1 MVNVTIFKKDINY
14 VGYELTGHSEFAD
27 RGLDIVCAGIS
38 TLAQTTLIAI
48 SNLVTENVIYHVE
61 SGYLKV
67 DYPRD
72 LNDKQRAD
80 VNLLTEA
87 MNLGLREIEKQ
98 YVEHVQISIISI

>member
-1 MVNVTIFKKDINY
+1 MVKVTIYKKDKSY

-48 SNLVTENVIYHVE
+48 TSLVTENVRYNVE

-67 DYPRD
+67 DYPQS

-80 VNLLTEA
+80 VRLLTEA
-87 MNLGLREIEKQ
+87 MILGLREIEKQ
-98 YVEHVQISIISI
+98 YVEHIQISVISI